1 MEKSVGSPRKDHS
14 RPSTTTMNERK
25 KQQDSVE
32 EELRD
37 LRMDARMIFNL
48 DHGKVVVFAPH
59 CSSIASSLITQN

>member
-1 MEKSVGSPRKDHS
+1 
-14 RPSTTTMNERK
+14 MNERK